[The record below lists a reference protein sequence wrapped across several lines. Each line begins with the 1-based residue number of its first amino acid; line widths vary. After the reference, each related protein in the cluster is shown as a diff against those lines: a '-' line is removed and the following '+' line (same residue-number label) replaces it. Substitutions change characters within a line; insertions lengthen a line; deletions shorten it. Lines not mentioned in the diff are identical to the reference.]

1 MSVTLE
7 INTGAGAVDETIGS
21 QTINV
26 PAGPYLEVQVLNAAV
41 TISSNA
47 VSGSFA
53 FEQQGSGATAETV
66 LAATGVSATVG
77 TASLS
82 NGQGVLVLTHDS
94 GVAGYVSGTGAGSS
108 GGVSISGTVL
118 LQINT
123 TGGAVNASVM
133 LGGQPVTID
142 YSASQGT
149 LFSLSISN
157 LSLNIDNVV
166 TVEGTISYSTI
177 MPRTAS
183 PARTSPGPG
192 SPCSSATVP
201 RSCPTAIRTRSP
213 SA

>member
-7 INTGAGAVDETIGS
+7 INTGAGAVDETIGN

-41 TISSNA
+41 TINSNA

-66 LAATGVSATVG
+66 LAATGVSAAVG

-82 NGQGVLVLTHDS
+82 NGQGVLVLTS
-94 GVAGYVSGTGAGSS
+94 TGVAGYVSGMGAGSS

-142 YSASQGT
+142 YSASQGS

-166 TVEGTISYSTI
+166 TIEGTISYSTI
-177 MPRTAS
+177 MLNGI
-183 PARTSPGPG
+183 PG
-192 SPCSSATVP
+192 
-201 RSCPTAIRTRSP
+201 
-213 SA
+213 